1 MIKIDGLDK
10 LQRELSSAQAAL
22 QALDGELG
30 TVNFNPEDPA
40 SIESAI
46 AAMEAMIDGKLVGYQ
61 ANPFIADLAT
71 NMKAQYREAI
81 LEEAAAARQKASQ
94 ESS

>member
-10 LQRELSSAQAAL
+10 LQRELSTAQAAL
-22 QALDGELG
+22 QSLDGELG

-61 ANPFIADLAT
+61 GNAFIAGLA
-71 NMKAQYREAI
+71 NDMKAQYREAI
-81 LEEAAAARQKASQ
+81 LEEAAAARQKGSQ
-94 ESS
+94 EPS